1 MEIYLSTL
9 DRKNIFKFPF
19 IESKNVSFG
28 SSLNTETFENS
39 LGKELIL
46 IGEEKLKT
54 ISINSFFPHKRYR
67 WLPFLSFLAPECLAF
82 LSKYRKS
89 ILKVTIILSEAS
101 FSYPCVIKD
110 FTWKKKS
117 NQDIDYSITI
127 EEYVNR

>member
-1 MEIYLSTL
+1 MIG
-9 DRKNIFKFPF
+9 KI
-19 IESKNVSFG
+19 
-28 SSLNTETFENS
+28 SLNFPLLKETFENS
-39 LGKELIL
+39 LGKELTL

-82 LSKYRKS
+82 LTKYRKS
-89 ILKVTIILSEAS
+89 ILKVTVILSETS
-101 FSYPCVIKD
+101 FSYPCIIKD

>member
-39 LGKELIL
+39 LGKELTL

-54 ISINSFFPHKRYR
+54 ISINSFS
-67 WLPFLSFLAPECLAF
+67 L
-82 LSKYRKS
+82 
-89 ILKVTIILSEAS
+89 
-101 FSYPCVIKD
+101 IKD
-110 FTWKKKS
+110 TDGCHF
-117 NQDIDYSITI
+117 YHF
-127 EEYVNR
+127 

>member
-19 IESKNVSFG
+19 IESKNVSFNNP
-28 SSLNTETFENS
+28 LNSETFENS

-82 LSKYRKS
+82 LTKYRKS
-89 ILKVTIILSEAS
+89 ILKVTVILSETS
-101 FSYPCVIKD
+101 FSYPCIIKD

>member
-19 IESKNVSFG
+19 IESKNVSFNNP
-28 SSLNTETFENS
+28 LNSETFENS
-39 LGKELIL
+39 FGKELTL

-82 LSKYRKS
+82 LTKYRKS
-89 ILKVTIILSEAS
+89 ILKVTVILSETS
-101 FSYPCVIKD
+101 FSYPCIIKD

-117 NQDIDYSITI
+117 NKDIDYSITI

>member
-39 LGKELIL
+39 LGKELTL

-67 WLPFLSFLAPECLAF
+67 WLPFLLFLAPECLAF

-89 ILKVTIILSEAS
+89 ILKVTVILSETS
-101 FSYPCVIKD
+101 FSYPCIIKD

>member
-39 LGKELIL
+39 LGKELTL

-67 WLPFLSFLAPECLAF
+67 WLPFLSFLAPECLVF
-82 LSKYRKS
+82 LTKYRKS
-89 ILKVTIILSEAS
+89 ILKVTVILSEAS
-101 FSYPCVIKD
+101 FSYSCVIKD